1 MAVGYFVKPTQPA
14 NSSCPGQPCLT
25 LAEYINNTEYYFR
38 SNNNSV
44 FRFLS
49 GRHHISSPVV
59 VTDAY
64 NVTLKN
70 YGEKDYQIP
79 LVVFSPIYYCACTTP
94 ISVYSVCGK
103 CSIFQFTNVSMVR
116 LSHISLEG
124 SAYND
129 TSSVNGI
136 SFEMSENISVT
147 NVKIALVN
155 NTFVAGPLRTLTGI
169 FLYHTFFSFIK
180 NITTY
185 RGAVVLQYTVN
196 TYLEN
201 MTLSYCLVFTNYY
214 VNTTVCDAS
223 IRNSDPY
230 GIDARN
236 GHGLVVEHVNIS
248 ETVGHCIRVGLSHNT
263 FISGTHAMQCTG
275 NGIELQSTTNTLLR
289 DSFFGN
295 LYTIIPVTAAIGLF
309 NASNTIIENVEI
321 DINFVIF
328 SIANIVSKSTHISNV
343 YILGSQSLV
352 VIDSKNTILWSVKM
366 ANSTSGVHFF
376 NSVQIQVLHSTIMI
390 RYMSPSNE
398 STNGLSMSSSSDAV
412 IHNITVNSLVVVNG
426 ATNVNISSVTITAI
440 ASTFAMSI
448 YKSGNVTIESCCFV
462 ELGAP
467 LSGIT
472 NHPAVVFLYR
482 SMDINLNNCVFARN
496 SVSALEAIASNLTL
510 SGTVL
515 FANNT
520 ASMGAALLLQQKS
533 VITLALNS
541 SVLFVGNHATLVG
554 GAIYADTNTFYTA
567 TDTGDIYMGS
577 VCMIELVRKDQTILE
592 FHNNSAGSGG
602 DVVYGGHMELAT
614 TADGSNCLLQF
625 KNISVVSQNN
635 TMSVISSQPSRVCVC
650 NSTGHPDCLKIFYSH
665 TVYPGESISLKADV
679 VGQDFGTGSSA
690 VYSQFLSSDV
700 EKKARLEQ
708 WQYSQRVSQTHCNEL
723 TYSILAA
730 PVESMVLVLTA
741 LEMPEVQAVSNSTV
755 QSALEKYRIFKN
767 GNGQFPQQL
776 LDFPIYINITI
787 KPCPHG
793 FSLSESPFKCVCS
806 PQLRKLPGI
815 MCYIENQTF
824 ERREASW
831 IGLNED
837 KNVVVSQYCLFL
849 FCKDIPQNITLADL
863 DLQCNYNHS
872 GFLCGG
878 CQSGF
883 SIAIGSNRCL
893 HCSNRYLS
901 LLIPIALAGLALVFA
916 IKVLDITVSTGYIN
930 GLALYFNTI
939 RPAWAVVV
947 PKGHNS
953 ILSTI
958 VAWTNLDIGI
968 ESCFFDGLTM
978 YWKTWLQFL
987 FPLYIWTISGVVI
1000 ILAKHSYRLAK
1011 MMGSNPVP
1019 VLATLFL
1026 LSYTKLLRVCIA
1038 IISYSYVE
1046 YPGSI
1051 KMVWA
1056 SDGNIEY
1063 LGAHHLPLFLVAV
1076 GVLTFLCVPYTLIL
1090 LLGQWLKKCESQLIS
1105 RVMFRVKPI
1114 MDAYYGPLED
1124 KHHYWVGV
1132 LLLSRAFIHVVLS
1145 LTPSSSYRVTLLPA
1159 TSLLAIVLLQMTVY
1173 VKGFYRNRYV
1183 TSYEVTLI
1191 SNLAL
1196 YSLAKLYFGRMES
1209 ETNVVIDSL
1218 FTAAAISQLML
1229 LILYRLYFII
1239 KPLRFGCYT
1248 MCWRGVKQLR
1258 QVECKSEENLGI
1270 LEEAPLL
1277 GPNSE
1282 TVDDGN
1288 DQNNTVPMRVDSIPT
1303 YGT

>member
-44 FRFLS
+44 FWFLS

-64 NVTLKN
+64 NVTLN
-70 YGEKDYQIP
+70 YGEKDNQIP
-79 LVVFSPIYYCACTTP
+79 LVVFSPIYYCACTIP
-94 ISVYSVCGK
+94 ITIYSVCGK
-103 CSIFQFTNVSMVR
+103 CSIFQFTNVSMVSISE
-116 LSHISLEG
+116 LSLQG
-124 SAYND
+124 TAYND
-129 TSSVNGI
+129 TSSVSGM

-155 NTFVAGPLRTLTGI
+155 NTFVAGSLRKLTGI
-169 FLYHTFFSFIK
+169 FLYYTFFSFIK
-180 NITTY
+180 NIITY
-185 RGAVVLQYTVN
+185 RGAVVLQYTAN

-201 MTLSYCLVFTNYY
+201 MTLSYCHVFTNYF
-214 VNTTVCDAS
+214 VNTTVGDAS

-236 GHGLVVEHVNIS
+236 GHGLVVKHVNIS

-275 NGIELQSTTNTLLR
+275 NGIELQSTINTLLR
-289 DSFFGN
+289 DLFFGN

-343 YILGSQSLV
+343 YILGSQSLM
-352 VIDSKNTILWSVKM
+352 VIRSKNTTLLGVTI

-376 NSVQIQVLHSTIMI
+376 NSAQIQVLHSTIMI
-390 RYMSPSNE
+390 RNISPSNE

-412 IHNITVNSLVVVNG
+412 IHNITVNSSVVVNG

-567 TDTGDIYMGS
+567 TGTGDIYMGS
-577 VCMIELVRKDQTILE
+577 VCMIELERKDQTALE

-614 TADGSNCLLQF
+614 TADGSNCLLEF

-650 NSTGHPDCLKIFYSH
+650 DSTGNPDCLRIFYSN
-665 TVYPGESISLKADV
+665 TLYPGDSISLKAV
-679 VGQDFGTGSSA
+679 AVGQDFGTGSGSA
-690 VYSQFLSSDV
+690 YSQFLSSDV

-755 QSALEKYRIFKN
+755 QSALEKYKIFKN

-806 PQLRKLPGI
+806 PQLRKLPEI
-815 MCYIENQTF
+815 ICYIENQTF
-824 ERREASW
+824 ERRETSW

-837 KNVVVSQYCLFL
+837 KSVVVSQYCLLL

-872 GFLCGG
+872 GVLCGG

-901 LLIPIALAGLALVFA
+901 LLIPIALAGLALVFG

-1000 ILAKHSYRLAK
+1000 ILAKHSYRWAK

-1046 YPGSI
+1046 YPGSV

-1063 LGAHHLPLFLVAV
+1063 LGAQHLPLFLVAV
-1076 GVLTFLCVPYTLIL
+1076 GVLTLLCVPYTLIL

-1145 LTPSSSYRVTLLPA
+1145 LTPSSSHRVTLLPA

-1209 ETNVVIDSL
+1209 ETNMVIDSL
-1218 FTAAAISQLML
+1218 FTAATIGQLIL

-1239 KPLRFGCYT
+1239 KPLPFGCYT
-1248 MCWRGVKQLR
+1248 MCWRGVMQLR

-1277 GPNSE
+1277 GQNSE

-1288 DQNNTVPMRVDSIPT
+1288 DQNNTVNMRVNSMPT